1 MVSVIS
7 LMTDFGS
14 KDQYVGVMKSVI
26 LARNPAASIVD
37 ITHEIDPQNVNQ
49 AKFLTKCS
57 YSSLSCRSC

>member
-37 ITHEIDPQNVNQ
+37 
-49 AKFLTKCS
+49 L
-57 YSSLSCRSC
+57 SLIHI